1 MHFAFTEEQKLL
13 QQSVEKFIEN
23 DYSFARRT
31 EYSNSDEGYS
41 RDVWAKFSD
50 LGWLGVGIPEEDGG
64 YEGGAVET
72 SIIIEALGFG
82 LAIEPF
88 ISSVV
93 MAGELLRCTEV
104 SAQKAL
110 LPAIAGGATRVAF
123 ALAERHSR
131 YDLARVEVSA
141 QTVGHEEWTLNG
153 EKSVAFNADTADK
166 LLITARTSGDPSQA
180 TGITNFLVD
189 ANAPGIRIRSYPT
202 VDGRRAAEVTM
213 TNVGAGSDTVVGAVG
228 EGYPLIERVVDA
240 GTVALCAE
248 AVGIMKRMYQST
260 LEYMRGREQFG
271 QHLASFQALQHRV
284 VDMFVEYEL
293 SRSMAYM
300 AAVKL
305 RAPRDERRRA
315 VSSAKVQI
323 GKSGRLVGEES
334 IQLHGG
340 MGMTD
345 EMAISHY
352 FKRLT
357 MIDATFGDT
366 DYHMDYLMDTI
377 EVET

>member
-1 MHFAFTEEQKLL
+1 
-13 QQSVEKFIEN
+13 
-23 DYSFARRT
+23 
-31 EYSNSDEGYS
+31 
-41 RDVWAKFSD
+41 
-50 LGWLGVGIPEEDGG
+50 
-64 YEGGAVET
+64 
-72 SIIIEALGFG
+72 
-82 LAIEPF
+82 
-88 ISSVV
+88 
-93 MAGELLRCTEV
+93 
-104 SAQKAL
+104 
-110 LPAIAGGATRVAF
+110 
-123 ALAERHSR
+123 
-131 YDLARVEVSA
+131 
-141 QTVGHEEWTLNG
+141 
-153 EKSVAFNADTADK
+153 
-166 LLITARTSGDPSQA
+166 
-180 TGITNFLVD
+180 
-189 ANAPGIRIRSYPT
+189 
-202 VDGRRAAEVTM
+202 M

-305 RAPRDERRRA
+305 RAPRDGRRRA